1 MLSQER
7 IKLMTK
13 MAAYEENEGK
23 KYMSIGSYF
32 RSDYM
37 GMQVIRSVICG
48 TLAFFLLA
56 GLYVYYHFETMMQDI
71 YKMDLLLLGRRV
83 LFYYIVFIA
92 AYSVI
97 TYVIYSFRYSRA
109 KRSLKHYYY
118 HLKQLAA
125 IYDIEKAGISL
136 YTVKG

>member
-71 YKMDLLLLGRRV
+71 YNMDLLLLGRRV

-125 IYDIEKAGISL
+125 IYDIEKGRH
-136 YTVKG
+136 

>member
-118 HLKQLAA
+118 HLKQLDA
-125 IYDIEKAGISL
+125 IYDIEKGRH
-136 YTVKG
+136 

>member
-1 MLSQER
+1 M
-7 IKLMTK
+7 KKT
-13 MAAYEENEGK
+13 K

-125 IYDIEKAGISL
+125 IYDIEKGRH
-136 YTVKG
+136 

>member
-118 HLKQLAA
+118 HLKQIAA
-125 IYDIEKAGISL
+125 IYDIEKGRH
-136 YTVKG
+136 

>member
-83 LFYYIVFIA
+83 LFYYVVFIA

-97 TYVIYSFRYSRA
+97 TYVVYSFRYSRA

-125 IYDIEKAGISL
+125 IYDIEKGRH
-136 YTVKG
+136 

>member
-125 IYDIEKAGISL
+125 IYDIEKGRD
-136 YTVKG
+136 

>member
-13 MAAYEENEGK
+13 MASYEENEGK

-37 GMQVIRSVICG
+37 GMQVLTSIISA
-48 TLAFFLLA
+48 TLAFLLIC
-56 GLYVYYHFETMMQDI
+56 GCYVYYHFETLMQDI
-71 YKMDLLLLGRRV
+71 YKTDLLVFGKQV
-83 LFYYIVFIA
+83 LFYYVIFVA
-92 AYSVI
+92 AYALI
-97 TYVIYSFRYSRA
+97 TYIVYSFRYSKA
-109 KRSLKHYYY
+109 KRSLKRYYR

-125 IYDIEKAGISL
+125 IYDIEKNSRQE
-136 YTVKG
+136 

>member
-118 HLKQLAA
+118 HLKQLAE
-125 IYDIEKAGISL
+125 IYDIEKGRH
-136 YTVKG
+136 

>member
-37 GMQVIRSVICG
+37 GMQVICSVISG

-97 TYVIYSFRYSRA
+97 TYVVYSFRYSRA

-125 IYDIEKAGISL
+125 IYDIEKGRH
-136 YTVKG
+136 

>member
-1 MLSQER
+1 MLRQER

-125 IYDIEKAGISL
+125 IYDIEKGRH
-136 YTVKG
+136 

>member
-125 IYDIEKAGISL
+125 IYDIEKGRH
-136 YTVKG
+136 

>member
-37 GMQVIRSVICG
+37 GMQVIRSVISG
-48 TLAFFLLA
+48 TLAFFLLT

-125 IYDIEKAGISL
+125 IYDIEKGRH
-136 YTVKG
+136 

>member
-125 IYDIEKAGISL
+125 IYDIEKSRH
-136 YTVKG
+136 

>member
-37 GMQVIRSVICG
+37 GMQVIRSVISG

-56 GLYVYYHFETMMQDI
+56 GLYVYYHFEMMMQDI

-125 IYDIEKAGISL
+125 IYDIEKGRH
-136 YTVKG
+136 

>member
-71 YKMDLLLLGRRV
+71 YKMDLLLLGRRA

-125 IYDIEKAGISL
+125 IYDIEKGRH
-136 YTVKG
+136 

>member
-125 IYDIEKAGISL
+125 IYDIEKG
-136 YTVKG
+136 TH

>member
-48 TLAFFLLA
+48 TMAFFLLA

-125 IYDIEKAGISL
+125 IYDIEKGRH
-136 YTVKG
+136 

>member
-125 IYDIEKAGISL
+125 IYDID
-136 YTVKG
+136 KGRH

>member
-13 MAAYEENEGK
+13 MAAYEENEGR

-48 TLAFFLLA
+48 TLAFLLLA

-71 YKMDLLLLGRRV
+71 YKMDLMLVGRKV

-92 AYSVI
+92 VYSVI

-109 KRSLKHYYY
+109 KRSLK
-118 HLKQLAA
+118 QLAA
-125 IYDIEKAGISL
+125 IYDIEKGRH
-136 YTVKG
+136 

>member
-83 LFYYIVFIA
+83 LFYYIAFIA

-125 IYDIEKAGISL
+125 IYDIEKGRH
-136 YTVKG
+136 

>member
-48 TLAFFLLA
+48 TLAFFLLT

-125 IYDIEKAGISL
+125 IYDIEKGRH
-136 YTVKG
+136 

>member
-97 TYVIYSFRYSRA
+97 TYVVYSFRYSRA

-125 IYDIEKAGISL
+125 IYDIEKGRH
-136 YTVKG
+136 

>member
-37 GMQVIRSVICG
+37 GMQVIRSVISG

-83 LFYYIVFIA
+83 LFYYIIFIA

-125 IYDIEKAGISL
+125 IYDIEKGRH
-136 YTVKG
+136 

>member
-23 KYMSIGSYF
+23 KCMSIGSYF

-83 LFYYIVFIA
+83 LFYYVVFIA

-97 TYVIYSFRYSRA
+97 TYVVYSFRYSRA

-125 IYDIEKAGISL
+125 IYDIEKGRH
-136 YTVKG
+136 

>member
-7 IKLMTK
+7 IKLMTR

-37 GMQVIRSVICG
+37 GLQIIKSIICA
-48 TLAFFLLA
+48 TLAFLIIA
-56 GLYVYYHFETMMQDI
+56 GLYIYYHFDTLMQDV
-71 YKMDLLLLGRRV
+71 YKVDLMVMGKRV
-83 LFYYIVFIA
+83 LFYYVIFTVG
-92 AYSVI
+92 YSLI
-97 TYVIYSFRYSRA
+97 TYIVYSFRYSRA
-109 KRSLKHYYY
+109 KRSLKHYYH

-125 IYDIEKAGISL
+125 IYDLEKDSR
-136 YTVKG
+136 

>member
-92 AYSVI
+92 VYSVI

-125 IYDIEKAGISL
+125 IYDIEKGRH
-136 YTVKG
+136 

>member
-37 GMQVIRSVICG
+37 GMQVIRSVISG

-56 GLYVYYHFETMMQDI
+56 GLYVYYHFETMMQDS
-71 YKMDLLLLGRRV
+71 YKMDLLRLGRRV

-125 IYDIEKAGISL
+125 IYDIEKGRH
-136 YTVKG
+136 

>member
-37 GMQVIRSVICG
+37 GMQVIRSVISG

-71 YKMDLLLLGRRV
+71 YKWICCCSGAEFCFIILYL
-83 LFYYIVFIA
+83 IA

-125 IYDIEKAGISL
+125 IYDIEKGRH
-136 YTVKG
+136 

>member
-118 HLKQLAA
+118 HLKQLAS
-125 IYDIEKAGISL
+125 IYDIEKGRH
-136 YTVKG
+136 